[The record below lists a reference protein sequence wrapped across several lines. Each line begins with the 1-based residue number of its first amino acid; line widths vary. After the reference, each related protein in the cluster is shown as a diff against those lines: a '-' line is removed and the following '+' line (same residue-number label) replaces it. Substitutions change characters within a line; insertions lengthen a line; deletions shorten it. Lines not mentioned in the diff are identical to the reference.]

1 MALSSS
7 NAQRQLSDRNSQ
19 GTVMGQAA
27 TDLIGFYGVSS
38 AIAKPGS
45 TGTSF
50 ASLSISSGALVSSI
64 ALALNALGLI
74 QCSSG
79 GVA

>member
-19 GTVMGQAA
+19 GTVMGQASA
-27 TDLIGFYGVSS
+27 DLISFYGVSS
-38 AIAKPGS
+38 VARPGS

-50 ASLSISSGALVSSI
+50 ASLSISSGALVSSVI
-64 ALALNALGLI
+64 SALNALGLI
-74 QCSSG
+74 QCSSQ
-79 GVA
+79 ATA